1 MPKNPVRQTRI
12 HSPTACSVTRRDF
25 LSTSLKAGAAV
36 FTTGL
41 LPKRQ
46 VSAQGQYNV
55 LFIAI
60 DDLRPL
66 LGCYG
71 YPEMHTPHIDALAER
86 GTLFNRA
93 YCQFPVCNPS
103 RASVLTGLRPDTVG
117 VYDNFAN
124 FRDTV
129 PEAITLPQHFKAHG
143 YHTRSVGKITHG
155 PNALLD
161 QISWSAPIWR
171 ELWRPVDKSMNPS
184 WQALDVAD
192 SELEDGR
199 IAKAAVDV
207 LKEIKNREFFLAVG
221 FNKPHLPFYA
231 PSKYFDLYP
240 TQTFLLPVDSRLPK
254 NAPDIASNPQ
264 GLKGYQDISKY
275 PPFAD
280 EKTLEL
286 IRAYAA
292 TTSYVDAQVGQILN
306 QLDTLGL
313 TENTVIVLW
322 GDHGFHLG
330 EHGLWR
336 KNTLF
341 EDSVRSPLIVSV
353 PGQTSPNTKTDA
365 LVELIDIYPTLC
377 EACQLPT
384 PTELEGI
391 SMMPIVEQ
399 PARAWKT
406 AAFNQLA
413 RGRNLR
419 GYSMR
424 TQRYRYTEWGQN
436 GRRGVELYDYEA
448 DPNETVNVA
457 ELPENTE
464 LVAHL
469 SERLRAGWQAALP
482 ERYQQ
487 ISIQRTL
494 LWDINNDGVVDI
506 RDLVLVANNFGEGT
520 PAYPKVDVNKDGKV
534 NILDLLLVAAHFGE
548 PSTSAAPSK
557 SEGFA
562 TPNSTINTEH
572 FDLVEQW
579 LTEARLAN
587 DGSLP
592 FQQGIAALERLIN
605 TAVPKETVLL
615 ANYPNP
621 FNPETWIPYDLA
633 EDSDVEIHI
642 YNLKGETVR
651 QLSLGFQGAG
661 TYRSQPRAAY
671 WDGRNAVGE
680 PVASGIYFYTLHTGQ
695 IKATRRMVILK

>member
-1 MPKNPVRQTRI
+1 MPKDPVRQTGR
-12 HSPTACSVTRRDF
+12 HSPTTQPFTRRHF
-25 LSTSLKAGAAV
+25 LSTSLKAGAAA
-36 FTTGL
+36 FTAGL
-41 LPKRQ
+41 LPKLET
-46 VSAQGQYNV
+46 SAQGKPYNV

-71 YPEMHTPHIDALAER
+71 YSEMHTPNIDTLAGR

-117 VYDNFAN
+117 VPDNFAN

-129 PEAITLPQHFKAHG
+129 PEAVTLPQHFKAHG

-161 QISWSAPIWR
+161 PHSWSAPIWR
-171 ELWRPVDKSMNPS
+171 EFWKPVNKATNPS

-192 SELEDGR
+192 NELEDGR
-199 IAKAAVDV
+199 IADAAVGV
-207 LKEIKNREFFLAVG
+207 LREIKDRKFFLAVG

-240 TQTFLLPVDSRLPK
+240 PQTFSVPVDSSLPQD
-254 NAPDIASNPQ
+254 APNIASNPK

-275 PPFAD
+275 PPFDD

-292 TTSYVDAQVGQILN
+292 TTSYMDAQVGHVLK

-313 TENTVIVLW
+313 TENTVVVLW

-353 PGQTSPNTKTDA
+353 PGQTSANAKTDA

-377 EACQLPT
+377 DVCQLPI
-384 PTELEGI
+384 PQLEGI
-391 SMMPIVEQ
+391 SLMPVIEQ
-399 PARAWKT
+399 PTRPWKT
-406 AAFNQLA
+406 AAFSQLA
-413 RGRNLR
+413 RGSNIH
-419 GYSMR
+419 GYSIR

-436 GRRGVELYDYEA
+436 GSRGVELYDYEA
-448 DPNETVNVA
+448 NPDETVNIA
-457 ELPENTE
+457 GLPENAE

-469 SERLRAGWQAALP
+469 SERLQAGWRAALP
-482 ERYQQ
+482 DIRQQ
-487 ISIQRTL
+487 VPVPQTL
-494 LWDINNDGVVDI
+494 PWDVNNDGVVDI
-506 RDLVLVANNFGEGT
+506 RDLVLISSSFGEET
-520 PAYPKVDVNKDGKV
+520 PAHPKADVNMDGKV
-534 NILDLLLVAAHFGE
+534 NILDLLLVAVHFGE
-548 PSTSAAPSK
+548 SSTPASPSTRANISA
-557 SEGFA
+557 
-562 TPNSTINTEH
+562 EH

-592 FQQGIAALERLIN
+592 FQNGIAALERLIS

-633 EDSDVEIHI
+633 EDSEVEIYI
-642 YNLKGETVR
+642 YNLKGESVR
-651 QLSLGFQGAG
+651 RLSFGFQSAG
-661 TYRSQPRAAY
+661 TYRTRSRAAY

-680 PVASGIYFYTLHTGQ
+680 PAASGVYFYSLHAGE
-695 IKATRRMVILK
+695 IKSTRHMVILK

>member
-1 MPKNPVRQTRI
+1 MPKDPIRQTGR
-12 HSPTACSVTRRDF
+12 HSPTTRPFTRRDF
-25 LSTSLKAGAAV
+25 LSTGLKAGAAA

-46 VSAQGQYNV
+46 VSAQGKYNV

-71 YPEMHTPHIDALAER
+71 YPEMHTPNIDALAER

-117 VYDNFAN
+117 VFDNSKN
-124 FRDTV
+124 FRETV
-129 PEAITLPQHFKAHG
+129 PAAVTLPQHFKAHG
-143 YHTRSVGKITHG
+143 YHTRSVGKINHG

-161 QISWSAPIWR
+161 QLSWSAPIWR
-171 ELWRPVDKSMNPS
+171 EFWRPIDKTMNPS

-199 IAKAAVDV
+199 IANAAVDV
-207 LKEIKNREFFLAVG
+207 LKQIKDREFFLAVG

-240 TQTFLLPVDSRLPK
+240 PQTFSVPVDSSLPQ
-254 NAPDIASNPQ
+254 NAPNIASNPK
-264 GLKGYQDISKY
+264 GLKAYQDISKY
-275 PPFAD
+275 PPFDD

-292 TTSYVDAQVGQILN
+292 TTSYVDAQVGLVLN
-306 QLDTLGL
+306 QLDTLDL
-313 TENTVIVLW
+313 AENTVVILW

-341 EDSVRSPLIVSV
+341 EDSVRSPLLISV
-353 PGQTSPNTKTDA
+353 PGQTAPNTKTDA

-377 EACQLPT
+377 DVCQLPT

-391 SMMPIVEQ
+391 SMMPVVEQ

-406 AAFNQLA
+406 AAFSQLE
-413 RGRNLR
+413 RSSNVH
-419 GYSMR
+419 GYSIR
-424 TQRYRYTEWGQN
+424 TQRYRYTEWGQS
-436 GRRGVELYDYEA
+436 GSRGVELYDYEA
-448 DPNETVNVA
+448 DPDETFNIA
-457 ELPENTE
+457 GLPENVE

-469 SERLRAGWQAALP
+469 NERLHAGWQAALP
-482 ERYQQ
+482 EGHHQ
-487 ISIQRTL
+487 IPVPRTL
-494 LWDINNDGVVDI
+494 SWDVNNDGIVDI
-506 RDLVLVANNFGEGT
+506 RDLVLVSNSFGEDM
-520 PAYPKVDVNKDGKV
+520 PAHPKVDVNKDGKV
-534 NILDLLLVAAHFGE
+534 NILDLLLVAGHFGE
-548 PSTSAAPSK
+548 SSTPASPSTRANISA
-557 SEGFA
+557 G
-562 TPNSTINTEH
+562 H

-579 LTEARLAN
+579 LTEAHLVN

-592 FQQGIAALERLIN
+592 FQEGIAALERLMN
-605 TAVPKETVLL
+605 TAVPMETTLL
-615 ANYPNP
+615 PNYPNP

-633 EDSDVEIHI
+633 EDSKVDIHI

-651 QLSLGFQGAG
+651 QLSLGYQSAG
-661 TYRSQPRAAY
+661 SYRTQSRAAY
-671 WDGRNAVGE
+671 WDGCNAVGE
-680 PVASGIYFYTLHTGQ
+680 PVASGVYFYTFHAGQ
-695 IKATRRMVILK
+695 FRSTRRMVILK